1 VKLKKIIF
9 YYCRIVCFHG
19 DERGKSVLTWVS
31 YAIIMIYQ
39 GFDVFKVIS
48 ESRHLNDSI
57 HALLVSLCLLS
68 LEKDV

>member
-1 VKLKKIIF
+1 
-9 YYCRIVCFHG
+9 
-19 DERGKSVLTWVS
+19 
-31 YAIIMIYQ
+31 MIYQ